1 MCGSEYTPYI
11 FYFKFKVAVSKLLF
25 ILYCAKS
32 TLKNDKKHIF
42 KVETGGNVLTFSSMV
57 YVDIFKF

>member
-1 MCGSEYTPYI
+1 MSGSEHTPYI

-32 TLKNDKKHIF
+32 TLKNDKKYIVAQLT
-42 KVETGGNVLTFSSMV
+42 KVSPLKTAEIT
-57 YVDIFKF
+57 KFQ